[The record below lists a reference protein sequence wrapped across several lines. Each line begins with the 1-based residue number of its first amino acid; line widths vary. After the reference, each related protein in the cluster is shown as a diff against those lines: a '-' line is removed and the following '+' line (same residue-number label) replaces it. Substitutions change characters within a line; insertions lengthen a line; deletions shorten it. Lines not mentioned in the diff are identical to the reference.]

1 MLNCKTGEDF
11 ERLVLDTLQ
20 TLNFEAHQTGRE
32 DRGVD
37 IIAFKTV
44 DGHRYRFDIQCKF
57 WNTTVG
63 MKPIQEVYAGSHY
76 FNQGGTPVVFT
87 NNRVT
92 LIGEEERINDERE
105 CTIGDEF
112 TAEKFLWVNL
122 KVPFS
127 KLFGGFEN
135 SVLLS
140 V

>member
-20 TLNFEAHQTGRE
+20 TLNFEAYQTGRE

-76 FNQGGTPVVFT
+76 FNQGGIPVVFT

-92 LIGEEERINDERE
+92 LEARQYARRLGVESNGMKSR
-105 CTIGDEF
+105 
-112 TAEKFLWVNL
+112 W
-122 KVPFS
+122 
-127 KLFGGFEN
+127 
-135 SVLLS
+135 
-140 V
+140 